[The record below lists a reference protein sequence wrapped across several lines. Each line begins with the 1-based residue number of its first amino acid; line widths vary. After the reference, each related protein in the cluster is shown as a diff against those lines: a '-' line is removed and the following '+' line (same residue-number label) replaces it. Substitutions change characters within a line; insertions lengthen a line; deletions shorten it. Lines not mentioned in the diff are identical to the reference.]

1 LVKTKGLWQRAL
13 PNADAMLSMYQD
25 FLAQYPSFNKSNMPP
40 PESEAKLLQC
50 MIDHWGVITAKDLKS
65 PLPGQVVVS
74 MLEEEGVAAPLVL
87 QNTKGKVKSHAF
99 LGSRIY
105 RINYSN
111 LGG

>member
-1 LVKTKGLWQRAL
+1 MCIR
-13 PNADAMLSMYQD
+13 DS
-25 FLAQYPSFNKSNMPP
+25 
-40 PESEAKLLQC
+40 
-50 MIDHWGVITAKDLKS
+50 WGVITAKDLKS

-87 QNTKGKVKSHAF
+87 QGTKGKVKSHAF